1 MIRYALICDND
12 HEFESWFKDSAG
24 FDALNSKKL
33 IECTACNSTKISK
46 QIMSPKV
53 QRTDRVP
60 AEQEW
65 IAPASQSSE
74 LLSPE
79 DLEMR
84 QKLAEIRQR
93 MTEDSEDVGSRFT
106 DEARKMHFGD
116 IEQRPIYGRASLE
129 EARELIEDG
138 VGILPIPPA
147 FDERN

>member
-33 IECTACNSTKISK
+33 IECPACTSTKISK

-53 QRTDRVP
+53 QRTDLVP
-60 AEQEW
+60 TEQEW
-65 IAPASQSSE
+65 IPPTAQSSE

-106 DEARKMHFGD
+106 EEARKMHFGD